1 MADNTGK
8 TKGSIISAI
17 QSAQTA
23 VGSALKGGQMAM
35 AGGDGG
41 ASQSIPL
48 LEDLRQIGRENEKNT
63 ESMLNVFK
71 DMFAWDKEK
80 FARMRDQS
88 REKRGEKLDAK
99 IASNQEGGSGL
110 PDFTGGFSAAALA
123 GITSLVYFAKE
134 LGANTDILKLPQQLK
149 SIKAMAGFA
158 KGIGTIGTLGFGPQ
172 IIDGVADA
180 VKTFGSGVTEKFKL
194 NIATPILDKFKTWK
208 ADFVKKTPFAGITTT
223 FDEAIKSVKL
233 FFDKPIFKTM
243 KGSLDEAAK
252 TIKATMGSV
261 IAVFK
266 GGGGG
271 PAGSGGTPGLFA
283 DDGPLKNLIKPLKAI
298 GRLVGKL
305 FLPLTVILGIFDGY
319 TGYMEEYEKDQSVL
333 DGIKGAV
340 KGIVDGFIG
349 SFVRLATG
357 AIAAGLEFLGLDAL
371 ATTIDE
377 FGVDITEK
385 FSTAVGG
392 LVDFVTG
399 IFSLDLERIT
409 KGLKNL
415 VGGTADFLF
424 TLVTTPVD
432 VAIGFVQD
440 IFNLGDPDNPFTI
453 RGFLFGDEATGE
465 KGVINKAVDFV
476 KDLFNMDGLKE
487 KFDNIKASVLNFG
500 LRAKAVVAAS
510 AAFVKAGFP
519 GGESPTE
526 AYKRVFDE
534 VMASGQANA
543 NDKTESG
550 EDIAK
555 TSVTNVEGDTTE
567 TTYKTETINRYGK
580 KGESNVVYIDNSSN
594 QNSQTTNQKNE
605 TYTGSLTTGSDSYFD
620 REAYGGA

>member
-1 MADNTGK
+1 MADNKGK
-8 TKGSIISAI
+8 TKGAIMSAV
-17 QSAQTA
+17 QSAQMA
-23 VGSALKGGQMAM
+23 VGSALRGGQMAM
-35 AGGDGG
+35 GGGDGG

-48 LEDLRQIGRENEKNT
+48 LEDLRSIGRENEKNT
-63 ESMLNVFK
+63 ESMLSIFK
-71 DMFAWDKEK
+71 AMFIFDKEQA
-80 FARMRDQS
+80 ARLRDQS
-88 REKRGEKLDAK
+88 RENK
-99 IASNQEGGSGL
+99 QEVPTG
-110 PDFTGGFSAAALA
+110 PTGGMKGDVGQLKESKGIPGVLAAAAALTA
-123 GITSLVYFAKE
+123 LAAFARGTNLE
-134 LGANTDILKLPQQLK
+134 DIIRLPTQLK
-149 SIKAMAGFA
+149 GI
-158 KGIGTIGTLGFGPQ
+158 KGIATFVKGVTQIGTLGLGAKFLDSATDSLKLFKSNF
-172 IIDGVADA
+172 ILRLDELKASA
-180 VKTFGSGVTEKFKL
+180 LTKFKDL
-194 NIATPILDKFKTWK
+194 KLPGFVGLADKFKELNFVQKITNSK
-208 ADFVKKTPFAGITTT
+208 AYAMAVTSLNGIKTGIANVITPMKNA
-223 FDEAIKSVKL
+223 FGAIFGTGAS
-233 FFDKPIFKTM
+233 
-243 KGSLDEAAK
+243 
-252 TIKATMGSV
+252 
-261 IAVFK
+261 
-266 GGGGG
+266 GG
-271 PAGSGGTPGLFA
+271 PAGSGGGKSVLSRLFT
-283 DDGPLKNLIKPLKAI
+283 PLKAI
-298 GRLVGKL
+298 GSVVGKL
-305 FLPLTVILGIFDGY
+305 FLPLTIIMGIFDGY
-319 TGYMEEYEKDQSVL
+319 QGFMDEFEKEGSIL
-333 DGIKGAV
+333 DGIRGAV
-340 KGIVDGFIG
+340 TGIVDGFVG
-349 SFVRLATG
+349 GLVRLVTDVIG
-357 AIAAGLEFLGLDAL
+357 WMLEKLGLEHL
-371 ATTIDE
+371 AKVITD
-377 FGVDITEK
+377 FGTDVTAS

-392 LVDFVTG
+392 MVDFVTG

-432 VAIGFVQD
+432 AAIAFVSD

-534 VMASGQANA
+534 VMASGQANT

-555 TSVTNVEGDTTE
+555 TSVTNVQGDTTE

>member
-1 MADNTGK
+1 MADNKGK
-8 TKGSIISAI
+8 TKGAIMSAV
-17 QSAQTA
+17 QSAQMA

-35 AGGDGG
+35 GGGDGG

-48 LEDLRQIGRENEKNT
+48 LEDLRSIGRENEKNT
-63 ESMLNVFK
+63 ESMLSIFK
-71 DMFAWDKEK
+71 AMFIFDKEQA
-80 FARMRDQS
+80 ARLRDQS
-88 REKRGEKLDAK
+88 RENA
-99 IASNQEGGSGL
+99 QETKG
-110 PDFTGGFSAAALA
+110 PTGPSTVTDIKELKESKGIPGVMAAAAALTA
-123 GITSLVYFAKE
+123 LAAFARGTMFE
-134 LGANTDILKLPQQLK
+134 DLIRLPGQLK
-149 SIKAMAGFA
+149 GIKGMATFA
-158 KGIGTIGTLGFGPQ
+158 SGVTKIGTLGLGAKF
-172 IIDGVADA
+172 IDNATDSLKLFKSNFVLRLDELKLAA
-180 VKTFGSGVTEKFKL
+180 SNKFKAIKIPAFTGL
-194 NIATPILDKFKTWK
+194 AQYIDDL
-208 ADFVKKTPFAGITTT
+208 DFVKYIKNSKGYALAVTSLKGIKSGINGIITPMKAAFGAIFGFAG
-223 FDEAIKSVKL
+223 A
-233 FFDKPIFKTM
+233 
-243 KGSLDEAAK
+243 
-252 TIKATMGSV
+252 
-261 IAVFK
+261 
-266 GGGGG
+266 GGG
-271 PAGSGGTPGLFA
+271 PAGGAGGGAKGALSRLFT
-283 DDGPLKNLIKPLKAI
+283 PLKAI
-298 GRLVGKL
+298 GNVIGKL
-305 FLPLTVILGIFDGY
+305 FLPITIIMGIFDGY
-319 TGYMEEYEKDQSVL
+319 QGFMDEFEKEGSIL
-333 DGIKGAV
+333 DGIRGAV
-340 KGIVDGFIG
+340 TGIVDGFIG
-349 SFVRLATG
+349 GLVRLVTDATG
-357 AIAAGLEFLGLDAL
+357 WMLEKLGLEHM
-371 ATTIDE
+371 ATIITD
-377 FGVDITEK
+377 FGNDVTAS

-432 VAIGFVQD
+432 AAIAFVSD

-534 VMASGQANA
+534 VMASGQVNA
-543 NDKTESG
+543 NEKTESG

>member
-1 MADNTGK
+1 MADNKGK
-8 TKGSIISAI
+8 TKGAIMSAV
-17 QSAQTA
+17 QSAQMA
-23 VGSALKGGQMAM
+23 VGSALRGGQMAM
-35 AGGDGG
+35 GGGDGG

-48 LEDLRQIGRENEKNT
+48 LEDLRSIGRENEKNT
-63 ESMLNVFK
+63 ESMLSIFK
-71 DMFAWDKEK
+71 AMFIFDKEQA
-80 FARMRDQS
+80 ARLRDQS
-88 REKRGEKLDAK
+88 RENAQETKGPTGPSTVTDIKELKESKGIPGVMAAAAALTALAAFARGTMFEDLIRLPGQLKGIKGMATFATGVSKLGTLGLGAKFIDNATDSLKLFKTNFIARLDDLKLAAKNKFAAIKLPAFTGLAAK
-99 IASNQEGGSGL
+99 IADL
-110 PDFTGGFSAAALA
+110 DFVKKITNSKAYALA
-123 GITSLVYFAKE
+123 VSSLNGIKSGIANIVAPMKAAFA
-134 LGANTDILKLPQQLK
+134 
-149 SIKAMAGFA
+149 
-158 KGIGTIGTLGFGPQ
+158 GI
-172 IIDGVADA
+172 
-180 VKTFGSGVTEKFKL
+180 FGSGV
-194 NIATPILDKFKTWK
+194 
-208 ADFVKKTPFAGITTT
+208 
-223 FDEAIKSVKL
+223 
-233 FFDKPIFKTM
+233 
-243 KGSLDEAAK
+243 
-252 TIKATMGSV
+252 
-261 IAVFK
+261 
-266 GGGGG
+266 GGG
-271 PAGSGGTPGLFA
+271 PAGAGGAGGELKKILT
-283 DDGPLKNLIKPLKAI
+283 PLKSIANVI
-298 GRLVGKL
+298 GKL
-305 FLPLTVILGIFDGY
+305 FVPITLIMGIFDGY
-319 TGYMEEYEKDQSVL
+319 TGFMEEYEKEQNFI
-333 DGIKGAV
+333 DGIRGAV
-340 KGIVDGFIG
+340 EGIVDGFIG
-349 SFVRLATG
+349 GFVRLATS
-357 AIAAGLEFLGLDAL
+357 AVAAGLEFLGLENL
-371 ATTIDE
+371 ATIIDN
-377 FGVDITEK
+377 FGTDITASFK
-385 FSTAVGG
+385 TAVGG

-399 IFSLDLERIT
+399 IFTLDLERIT

-432 VAIGFVQD
+432 AAIAFVSD

-534 VMASGQANA
+534 VMASGQVNA
-543 NDKTESG
+543 NEKTESG

-580 KGESNVVYIDNSSN
+580 KGESSVVYIDNSSN

-620 REAYGGA
+620 REAYGVA

>member
-1 MADNTGK
+1 MSENTGK
-8 TKGSIISAI
+8 TKGAMISAV
-17 QSAQTA
+17 QSAQMA

-35 AGGDGG
+35 GGDSGT
-41 ASQSIPL
+41 SLSIPL
-48 LEDLRQIGRENEKNT
+48 LEDLRSIGRENEKNT
-63 ESMLNVFK
+63 ESMLSIFK
-71 DMFAWDKEK
+71 AMFIFDKEQA
-80 FARMRDQS
+80 ARERDQS
-88 REKRGEKLDAK
+88 REN
-99 IASNQEGGSGL
+99 NQEVPTG
-110 PDFTGGFSAAALA
+110 PTGGMKGDIKELKDSKGIPGVMAAAAALTA
-123 GITSLVYFAKE
+123 LAAFARGTMLE
-134 LGANTDILKLPQQLK
+134 DILRLPTQLK
-149 SIKAMAGFA
+149 GI
-158 KGIGTIGTLGFGPQ
+158 KGIATFVSGVTKIGTLGLGAKF
-172 IIDGVADA
+172 IDNATDSLKLFKSNFILRLDDLKA
-180 VKTFGSGVTEKFKL
+180 NALLKFKDIKL
-194 NIATPILDKFKTWK
+194 PAFVGLADKFKEL
-208 ADFVKKTPFAGITTT
+208 DFVKKISGSKAYAMAVSSLNGIKSGIAGVITPMKSAFGAIFGFAG
-223 FDEAIKSVKL
+223 S
-233 FFDKPIFKTM
+233 
-243 KGSLDEAAK
+243 
-252 TIKATMGSV
+252 
-261 IAVFK
+261 
-266 GGGGG
+266 GG
-271 PAGSGGTPGLFA
+271 PAGAGGGGA
-283 DDGPLKNLIKPLKAI
+283 LKGTLGRLLTPLKAI
-298 GRLVGKL
+298 GNVIGKL
-305 FLPLTVILGIFDGY
+305 FLPITIIMGIFDGY
-319 TGYMEEYEKDQSVL
+319 QGFMDEFEKEGSIL
-333 DGIKGAV
+333 DGIRGAV
-340 KGIVDGFIG
+340 TGIVDGFIG
-349 SFVRLATG
+349 GLVRLVTDATG
-357 AIAAGLEFLGLDAL
+357 WMLEKLGLEHM
-371 ATTIDE
+371 ATIITD
-377 FGVDITEK
+377 FGNDVTAS

-399 IFSLDLERIT
+399 IFTLDLERIT

-432 VAIGFVQD
+432 AAIAFVSD

-543 NDKTESG
+543 NEKTESG

-580 KGESNVVYIDNSSN
+580 KGESSVVYIDNSSN